1 MKRSGCITAITSL
14 FCIVA
19 CIGGCSLAGNDFTPA
34 DPEPGESDKGIL
46 VITLHSGVLSPKTI
60 VPPITME
67 IASYDIHGTG
77 PDPLYDHFSDPINTT
92 GLLTLSALN
101 PGLWTITVAAKNAA
115 GTIIGH
121 GQTEPPVLL
130 SAGLVT
136 NAQIDILPLAGP
148 GEFNLAV
155 QWPKGAHKN
164 VSAQASLTSMIT
176 GQDLAPV
183 FVFTPPGNPE
193 TGTYSNSAIEAGYY
207 LLLLRL
213 YNTGVQFWGVAESVR
228 IIAGQTTSQSWVLN

>member
-1 MKRSGCITAITSL
+1 MKRSGYIKALISL

-19 CIGGCSLAGNDFTPA
+19 FTVGCSMAGNDFTTP
-34 DPEPGESDKGIL
+34 DPETAESDMSRL
-46 VITLHSGVLSPKTI
+46 VITLHSGVFSAKTI
-60 VPPITME
+60 APPITME
-67 IASYDIHGTG
+67 IASYDIRGTG
-77 PDPLYDHFSDPINTT
+77 PDPLYDHFSDPANTT
-92 GLLTLSALN
+92 GFLTLSALN
-101 PGLWTITVAAKNAA
+101 TGLWTITVAAKNAA